1 MTPEKLHTLRQ
12 RYRTELLEN
21 TIPFWLRH
29 GLDREHGGLLSAL
42 GRRGEV
48 VDTDKPIW
56 VQGRAA
62 WTFATLYNVVEPR
75 PEWLAA
81 SECCLRFLQKHGA
94 RLADGKLYFTVT
106 REGAPLRMRRYHFS
120 ECFAAIGA
128 AAFAKASGE
137 VRAKDNAIGFFSRF
151 LRSIQPGAPAQPK
164 VEPTTRPM
172 RGLGAQIMII
182 ATAQELRAN
191 LDDVAIGEG
200 GETCTEWIDR
210 AVAEIER
217 DFYKPEKCAL
227 LEVVGEHGELLD
239 HFEGRLLNPG
249 HGIEC
254 AWFLLHEAACRLGK
268 IGEGKRSGA
277 VPFVPPT
284 LPRSARYTPAQLIQL
299 GLGILD
305 CMWERGWDTEFGGL
319 FGFTDLEGKPTQEV
333 AAQMK
338 FWWPQNEA
346 EIATLLAWK
355 LTGEAKYAQW
365 HELVHTWSRRI
376 FADPEFGEWFG
387 YAQRDGRIS
396 TQLKGGL
403 WKGPFH
409 IPRMQLYCW
418 KLLESA

>member
-1 MTPEKLHTLRQ
+1 MSPEKLTALRE
-12 RYRTELLEN
+12 RYRAELLED
-21 TIPFWLRH
+21 TIPFWLWH

-42 GRRGEV
+42 DHRGAV

-62 WTFATLYNVVEPR
+62 WTFATLYNAVEPR
-75 PEWLAA
+75 SEWLAA
-81 SECCLRFLQKHGA
+81 SEQCLRFLQKYGA
-94 RLADGKLYFTVT
+94 RADDGKLYFTVT

-128 AAFAKASGE
+128 AAYAKASGE
-137 VRAKDNAIGFFSRF
+137 AAAKEAACDYAARF
-151 LRSIQPGAPAQPK
+151 LRSIQPGALGQAK
-164 VEPTTRPM
+164 VEPSTRPM
-172 RGLGAQIMII
+172 RGLGAQIMTISV
-182 ATAQELRAN
+182 AQELRAN
-191 LDDVAIGEG
+191 LGEVSLG
-200 GETCTEWIDR
+200 KDGANCTEWVDR
-210 AVAEIER
+210 AVEQIER
-217 DFYKPEKCAL
+217 DFYKPEKRAL
-227 LEVVGEHGELLD
+227 LEVVGERGEVLD

-254 AWFLLHEAACRLGK
+254 AWFLLHEAACRAGQIGQGK
-268 IGEGKRSGA
+268 GR
-277 VPFVPPT
+277 VPFAPPT
-284 LPRSARYTPAQLIQL
+284 LPRSLRYTPEQLIQL

-319 FGFTDLEGKPTQEV
+319 FGFTDLAGKSLQEIG
-333 AAQMK
+333 AQMK
-338 FWWPQNEA
+338 FWWPHNEA

-355 LTGEAKYAQW
+355 LTGEAKYARW
-365 HELVHTWSRRI
+365 HELVHTWSRHV
-376 FADPEFGEWFG
+376 FADPGHGEWFG

-418 KLLESA
+418 KLLEA

>member
-1 MTPEKLHTLRQ
+1 MTPERLTVLRAS
-12 RYRTELLEN
+12 YRAELLED

-29 GLDREHGGLLSAL
+29 GLDREHGGLCSAL
-42 GRRGEV
+42 DRWGAV

-62 WTFATLYNVVEPR
+62 WMFATLHNTVDPR

-81 SECCLRFLQKHGA
+81 SASCFRFLKKHGA
-94 RLADGKLYFTVT
+94 RIDDGKLYFTVT

-137 VRAKDNAIGFFSRF
+137 AAAKEAACDYAARF
-151 LRSIQPGAPAQPK
+151 LRSTQPGSPAQPK
-164 VEPTTRPM
+164 VEPRTRAM
-172 RGLGAQIMII
+172 RGLGAQIMTI

-191 LDDVAIGEG
+191 LGDVSIGDG
-200 GETCTEWIDR
+200 GATCTEWVDC
-210 AVAEIER
+210 AVAQIER
-217 DFYKPEKCAL
+217 DFYKPEKRAL
-227 LEVVGEHGELLD
+227 LEVVGEHGERLD
-239 HFEGRLLNPG
+239 HFDGRLLNPG

-254 AWFLLHEAACRLGK
+254 AWFLLHEAACRSGQ
-268 IGEGKRSGA
+268 IGEGGGR
-277 VPFVPPT
+277 VPFAPPT
-284 LPRSARYTPAQLIQL
+284 LPSSACYTSEQLTRL

-319 FGFTDLEGKPTQEV
+319 FGFTDLDGKPMQEV

-338 FWWPQNEA
+338 FWWPHNEA

-355 LTGEAKYAQW
+355 LTGAAKYAQW
-365 HELVHTWSRRI
+365 HELVHTWSRRV
-376 FADPEFGEWFG
+376 FADPGHGEWFG

-418 KLLESA
+418 KLLEV

>member
-1 MTPEKLHTLRQ
+1 MTPERLTVLRA
-12 RYRTELLEN
+12 RYRAELLED
-21 TIPFWLRH
+21 TIPFWLKH
-29 GLDREHGGLLSAL
+29 GIDREHGGLFSAL
-42 GRRGEV
+42 DRRGVV

-62 WTFATLYNVVEPR
+62 WMFATLHNAVDPR

-81 SECCLRFLQKHGA
+81 SDHCLRFLQRHGA
-94 RLADGKLYFTVT
+94 RSDDGKLYFTVT

-137 VRAKDNAIGFFSRF
+137 AEARDAACDYAARF
-151 LRSIQPGAPAQPK
+151 LRSTQPGSSAQPK
-164 VEPTTRPM
+164 VEPATRPM
-172 RGLGAQIMII
+172 RGLGAQIMTI

-191 LDDVAIGEG
+191 LGDVAISEE

-217 DFYKPEKCAL
+217 DFYKPEKRAL
-227 LEVVGEHGELLD
+227 LEVVGARGELLD

-254 AWFLLHEAACRLGK
+254 AWFLLHEAVCRLGQV
-268 IGEGKRSGA
+268 GEGGGC
-277 VPFVPPT
+277 VPFAPST
-284 LPRSARYTPAQLIQL
+284 LPRSARFTPERLIRL

-305 CMWERGWDTEFGGL
+305 CMWERGWDSEFGGL
-319 FGFTDLEGKPTQEV
+319 FGFTDLDGKPMQEL

-365 HELVHTWSRRI
+365 HELVHTWSRQV
-376 FADPEFGEWFG
+376 FADPEYGEWFG
-387 YAQRDGRIS
+387 YAQRDGLIS

-418 KLLESA
+418 KLLEA

>member
-1 MTPEKLHTLRQ
+1 MTPEKHKMLRE
-12 RYRTELLEN
+12 RYRAELLED
-21 TIPFWLRH
+21 TIPFWLQH
-29 GLDREHGGLLSAL
+29 GLDCEHGGLLSAL
-42 GRRGEV
+42 DQRGAV

-62 WTFATLYNVVEPR
+62 WTFATLYNAVEPR

-81 SECCLRFLQKHGA
+81 SECCLRFLQKHGPHTG
-94 RLADGKLYFTVT
+94 DGKLYFTVT

-128 AAFAKASGE
+128 AAYAKASGE
-137 VRAKDNAIGFFSRF
+137 AAAKEAACDYAMRF
-151 LRSIQPGAPAQPK
+151 LRSTQPGGAPTLPK
-164 VEPTTRPM
+164 VDPSTRPM
-172 RGLGAQIMII
+172 RGIGAQIMTISV
-182 ATAQELRAN
+182 AQELRAN
-191 LDDVAIGEG
+191 LGDVSLGEEG
-200 GETCTEWIDR
+200 VTCTAWVDR
-210 AVAEIER
+210 AVEQIER
-217 DFYKPEKCAL
+217 EFYKPEKRAL

-254 AWFLLHEAACRLGK
+254 AWFLLHEAACRSGK
-268 IGEGKRSGA
+268 IGAGGGC
-277 VPFVPPT
+277 VPFAPST
-284 LPRSARYTPAQLIQL
+284 LPRSVRYSPEQLIRL

-305 CMWERGWDTEFGGL
+305 CMWERGWDAEFGGL
-319 FGFTDLEGKPTQEV
+319 FGFTDLEGKPVQEV

-338 FWWPQNEA
+338 FWWPHNEA

-355 LTGEAKYAQW
+355 LTGEAKYARW
-365 HELVHTWSRRI
+365 HELVHTWSRRV
-376 FADPEFGEWFG
+376 FADPECGEWFG

-396 TQLKGGL
+396 TPLKGGL

-418 KLLESA
+418 KLLEA

>member
-1 MTPEKLHTLRQ
+1 MTPEKHKMLRA
-12 RYRTELLEN
+12 RYRAELLED
-21 TIPFWLRH
+21 TIPFWLRY
-29 GLDREHGGLLSAL
+29 GIDREHGGLCSAL
-42 GRRGEV
+42 DRRGAV

-62 WTFATLYNVVEPR
+62 WTFATLYNEVEPR

-81 SECCLRFLQKHGA
+81 SKCCFDFLQKHGA
-94 RLADGKLYFTVT
+94 RSGDGKLYFTVT

-128 AAFAKASGE
+128 AAFARASGE
-137 VRAKDNAIGFFSRF
+137 AGAQKAACDYAARF
-151 LRSIQPGAPAQPK
+151 LRSTQPGTPSQPK
-164 VEPTTRPM
+164 VEPSTRPM
-172 RGLGAQIMII
+172 RGLGVQIMII

-191 LDDVAIGEG
+191 LGDVGIGEDG
-200 GETCTEWIDR
+200 ATCTEWIDG

-217 DFYKPEKCAL
+217 DFYKPEKRAL
-227 LEVVGEHGELLD
+227 LEVVSERGEVLD

-254 AWFLLHEAACRLGK
+254 AWFFLHEAACRLGE
-268 IGEGKRSGA
+268 IGAAAGR
-277 VPFVPPT
+277 VPFAPPT
-284 LPRSARYTPAQLIQL
+284 LPRSARYTPEQLIQL

-319 FGFTDLEGKPTQEV
+319 LGFADLEDKPMQEV

-365 HELVHTWSRRI
+365 HALVHTWSRRV
-376 FADPEFGEWFG
+376 FADSEFGEWFG
-387 YAQRDGRIS
+387 YAHRDGRIS

-418 KLLESA
+418 KLLET